1 MPPMFNIMDNMEGDG
16 SVKEAVNQD
25 VVAYGFCLVVINS
38 TRKWLP

>member
-1 MPPMFNIMDNMEGDG
+1 MFNIMDNMEGDG

-25 VVAYGFCLVVINS
+25 VVACGFCLVVINS